1 MIERAKYEAAYDADG
16 SSGSAVRLVQRAGRE
31 GVVLDLGCGYGHVAE
46 PLRDL
51 GLTYV
56 GLDID
61 AEALANLEQRGF
73 EVGPVDLQAPTAEL
87 ADRLSDAVNGRPL
100 AAVLTLDVLEH
111 LVDPAA
117 CVAGLVMLAE
127 RHPGAELVVSLPNV
141 THVDVAAK
149 LLLGRWE
156 MLPIGLLDST
166 HLQFFDARRAV
177 SLLVDAGWQPVDA
190 EDVHAVLTEQYTLPE
205 APHLRRGA
213 PLHEALAGIRRRSDE
228 HGHTYQFVRRYRLG
242 PSEVASEGDA
252 RSSDPSPFLA
262 VVLDAAAAG
271 DDALLESL
279 RSQADADFIVLA
291 DAPAPGVEERTGA
304 AVVPWREGDLLV
316 SLRSVGAERVVVLS
330 PGTVLAPHYVG
341 EVRRLAEEAPGA
353 VVTLGCSEGTLGGP
367 ELEIARFEMLGVVPT
382 GFVVPAAYVLPT
394 SALIDGGLGELGPH
408 RVDLATTVA
417 RCVMWCGR
425 VDSAIVAVAAPR
437 SAGFAL
443 DDVLTSVVARLDAE
457 PIIHG
462 AGALA
467 PTIALAQEVARHR
480 SEFHELRVRHE
491 ALSRARDDEV
501 AELHRRI
508 ARQSTPWGALRF
520 AVGRWSSAIVRRIRR
535 EAPSED
541 QS

>member
-1 MIERAKYEAAYDADG
+1 MIERAKYEAAYDEAG
-16 SSGSAVRLVQRAGRE
+16 SSGSAVRLVQRAHRD

-61 AEALANLEQRGF
+61 PEALANLEQRGF
-73 EVGPVDLQAPTAEL
+73 EVGAVDLQAPAAEL
-87 ADRLSDAVNGRPL
+87 AERLTGALNGRPL
-100 AAVLTLDVLEH
+100 ATVLTLDVLEH

-117 CVAGLVMLAE
+117 CLAGLVMVAE
-127 RHPGAELVVSLPNV
+127 GHPGAELVVSLPNV

-156 MLPIGLLDST
+156 MLPVGLLDST
-166 HLQFFDARRAV
+166 HVQFFDARRAV
-177 SLLVDAGWQPVDA
+177 SLLVDAGWEPVDA
-190 EDVHAVLTEQYTLPE
+190 EDVHAMLTEQYTLPD

-213 PLHEALAGIRRRSDE
+213 PLHEAIAGIRRRSDA

-242 PSEVASEGDA
+242 PSGVASERPA
-252 RSSDPSPFLA
+252 RPPAPFLA

-271 DDALLESL
+271 DEALLESL
-279 RSQADADFIVLA
+279 RLQADGDFIVLA
-291 DAPAPGVEERTGA
+291 DAAAAGVEARTGA
-304 AVVPWREGDLLV
+304 PVVPWSDGGLLP
-316 SLRSVGAERVVVLS
+316 SLRLVGAARVVMLS

-341 EVRRLAEEAPGA
+341 EVRRLGEEARGS
-353 VVTLGCSEGTLGGP
+353 VVTLGCTEGSLDGP
-367 ELEIARFEMLGVVPT
+367 AFEVARFEMLGVVPT
-382 GFVVPAAYVLPT
+382 GFVVPAAYVLPC
-394 SALIDGGLGELGPH
+394 SALVDGGIGGLGPH
-408 RVDLATTVA
+408 RVDFATTVA

-425 VDSAIVAVAAPR
+425 VDSAAVAFAASQ

-443 DDVLTSVVARLDAE
+443 EEVLTSVVARLDAE
-457 PIIHG
+457 PIVHG

-467 PTIALAQEVARHR
+467 PTVALAVEAAFCR
-480 SEFHELRVRHE
+480 SELHELRVRHE

-501 AELHRRI
+501 AELHRRV

-520 AVGRWSSAIVRRIRR
+520 AVARWSSAIVRRIRR